1 MLLPDSNEVE
11 IMPENTVARTF
22 SILQDTDRKMEE
34 LMRLTLHRSKSSII
48 DIAIAKLWEQ
58 VVNGNDRI
66 DTLPPSIT
74 HPSSNLLSD

>member
-1 MLLPDSNEVE
+1 
-11 IMPENTVARTF
+11 
-22 SILQDTDRKMEE
+22 MEE